1 MDSIIFDLDGTLWDA
16 TGPAY
21 EALIRIEEKEGT
33 EITSR
38 EKFKSLIGKPMDE
51 IAEATLLGMDL
62 AKKERIFHDFYKL
75 ELELIRQGGS
85 FLYPHLVETLEK
97 LSEDFPLFIVSNC
110 QEGYI
115 ETFLEVH
122 GLAYLFQDFLSW
134 GASPQSKGDNILLIM
149 KRHGLKNPVYIG
161 DTRGDELAS
170 QHAGIPYYH
179 IELGLGQAES
189 PVARVDDYRQLVDI
203 FMKRSSDG

>member
-1 MDSIIFDLDGTLWDA
+1 MDGVIFDLDGTLWDA
-16 TGPAY
+16 TEPAY

-38 EKFKSLIGKPMDE
+38 EKFMGLIGKPMDE
-51 IAEATLLGMDL
+51 IARAALLGMEPD
-62 AKKERIFHDFYKL
+62 KKKKAFEDFYEL
-75 ELELIRQGGS
+75 ELALIRQGGS
-85 FLYPHLVETLEK
+85 FLFPNLVETLEELK
-97 LSEDFPLFIVSNC
+97 EDFPLFIVSNC

-134 GASPQSKGDNILLIM
+134 GASPQPKGDNILLIM
-149 KRHGLKNPVYIG
+149 KNHGLKSPVYVG

-170 QHAGIPYYH
+170 LHAGIPYYH
-179 IELGLGQAES
+179 I
-189 PVARVDDYRQLVDI
+189 
-203 FMKRSSDG
+203 